1 MLEGG
6 REAAGAPR
14 RRAAPD
20 PIGAVLTKAGADP
33 NAVVLS
39 VEETAAVLR
48 VGRGTAYEAC
58 RTGAIPTI
66 RVGRCLRVPRH
77 ALEAMMGE
85 NGAGSAA
92 TLNKTQRPAD
102 EPGVAAISAGQG
114 RRREE

>member
-1 MLEGG
+1 MAD
-6 REAAGAPR
+6 RVA
-14 RRAAPD
+14 
-20 PIGAVLTKAGADP
+20 AVLTKAGADP

-77 ALEAMMGE
+77 ALEAMMGGA
-85 NGAGSAA
+85 NGAG
-92 TLNKTQRPAD
+92 TDGNLNEQRPSD
-102 EPGVAAISAGQG
+102 DSDAAPISARQRADNGAG
-114 RRREE
+114 